1 MRLFVS
7 IDLPGGVQEKLYS
20 WLPDLPDLRYQKKE
34 QLHLTLLF
42 IGESDEDQ
50 VCLITER
57 LRSVQFEPFDM
68 VIEGVGAFSGRK
80 NPRVIWAGVKKND
93 ELMRLQKQISEKL
106 FGFVDGGANHLF
118 KPHITLARATR
129 HFRFKKSDKL
139 FEKSE
144 SVSLIVASVS
154 LKRSILSQKGS
165 THTVLE
171 TFNAGSGHSL

>member
-7 IDLPGGVQEKLYS
+7 IDLPEEIQKYLQG
-20 WLPDLPDLRYQKKE
+20 WLPALPGLRYTKKE

-50 VCLITER
+50 VCLITEK
-57 LRSVQFEPFDM
+57 LRTVQFEPFQM
-68 VIEGVGAFSGRK
+68 VIKGVGAFPGRK
-80 NPRVIWAGVKKND
+80 NPRVIWAGVEEND
-93 ELMRLQKQISEKL
+93 ELMDLQKQISKKL
-106 FGFVDGGANHLF
+106 SGFIDEGGNHSF

-129 HFRFKKSDKL
+129 QFRFKKSDGL

-144 SVSLIVASVS
+144 SLSLTVASVS
-154 LKRSILSQKGS
+154 LKKSILSQEGS

-171 TFNAGSGHSL
+171 TFYAGSGHS